1 MVLPNTFIYDG
12 VVRQFGRKR
21 NLRVM
26 NEKWRDSGD
35 MTTDKCPA
43 GAGFQVLLEGIGL
56 VVIFKPDV
64 GD

>member
-1 MVLPNTFIYDG
+1 MVLPNTFKYGG
-12 VVRQFGRKR
+12 VVKQFGRKR

-26 NEKWRDSGD
+26 NKKWRDSGD
-35 MTTDKCPA
+35 VTMDKCPP
-43 GAGFQVLLEGIGL
+43 GAGFQVTLEGIGL